1 MTLDPMFS
9 GYEPGESPCRHP
21 LDLLPTSELI
31 SALERRFDTLVF
43 AGTILLTDGPTGK
56 EEQRVVRVKGHDLI
70 QAGLVQLLLRHCQPP
85 MLPAVKVDGGIGG
98 QE

>member
-1 MTLDPMFS
+1 MSISQPYLYDVNMEGP
-9 GYEPGESPCRHP
+9 PVI
-21 LDLLPTSELI
+21 DLTSTPDLI
-31 SALERRFDTLVF
+31 AALERRFDTLVF
-43 AGTILLTDGPTGK
+43 AGTILLTDGPIGK

-85 MLPAVKVDGGIGG
+85 MLPAVRADGTIGG